1 MGLLDDDVPLGRA
14 GLDDLWADDDE
25 DEGPSAEQQR
35 KALLKPPG
43 GIADKVSEMKQR
55 EQKRR
60 EAAENEEQ
68 EKLKAQEER
77 NKDIDLVN
85 AAPRKLSRA
94 QRFGRRLA
102 RKKRAFFGRSTAGYD
117 DCFESLAAVGLEEHD
132 MQTLRL
138 AYRAI
143 DEEHEG
149 EQAPTLFDLLAWL
162 HLEYWAANPA
172 AADAADVPSRRA
184 LKGALR
190 RSARRA
196 RAAGSDGRAVRRI
209 FFPSRARPMW
219 NRWRRLTRAPSAR

>member
-1 MGLLDDDVPLGRA
+1 MNTQARTSHQILKTFSVYLPDCRCGPVFGWQGSAAPPPNGPSAPPRDGLLDDDVPLGRA

-149 EQAPTLFDLLAWL
+149 EQAPTSDVR
-162 HLEYWAANPA
+162 PA
-172 AADAADVPSRRA
+172 AAGRGDEAEARLP
-184 LKGALR
+184 
-190 RSARRA
+190 RS
-196 RAAGSDGRAVRRI
+196 
-209 FFPSRARPMW
+209 
-219 NRWRRLTRAPSAR
+219 